1 MEPRRGALHGRSRRR
16 AHPAT
21 GTGGPTRM
29 VRMALSRTALP
40 VWVAAL
46 STLLLA
52 GCASLPPIG
61 SRVASKAWTDTSS
74 TALGRALASDVA
86 AHPGRTGVHAIERPS
101 DAFAARVLLAD
112 AAERSLD
119 AQYYLWRADLSGTL
133 MFDAL
138 RRAADRGVRVRLLLD
153 DVNTGG
159 LDETLAMLDA
169 HPDIEVRLYNPF
181 ANRRARMADFAS
193 DFARV
198 NRRMHNKS
206 FTADNQVTIVGGRN
220 IGDEYF
226 GAGEGIAFADL
237 DVIAAGAIVRDV
249 SAAFDLYWNSPAAYP
264 AASLLP
270 PPGPDAAARFDAEV
284 ARVRADPAARA
295 YAAAARE
302 TPLFSD
308 LVAGRLPL
316 EWTQVT
322 LVRDDPDKTLSP
334 VDRPEQL
341 LLSALLPAFGTVE
354 RSFDLVSP
362 YFVPGDDGTAT
373 LVRMAKAGVR
383 VRVLTNSLATSD
395 VSAVHA
401 GYATRRAALLEAGV
415 QLWEFKPPD
424 VRRDHKRSITGSRA
438 GSLHAK
444 TFAADS
450 RRIFVGSF
458 NFDQRSARLNTEMGF
473 VIESPALARR
483 LGAMFDR
490 DLPTLAWEVRRSPD
504 GAIEWIETSASG
516 ETRHSV
522 EPGTGPLERAT
533 IRALSV
539 LPIEWLL

>member
-1 MEPRRGALHGRSRRR
+1 
-16 AHPAT
+16 
-21 GTGGPTRM
+21 
-29 VRMALSRTALP
+29 
-40 VWVAAL
+40 
-46 STLLLA
+46 
-52 GCASLPPIG
+52 
-61 SRVASKAWTDTSS
+61 
-74 TALGRALASDVA
+74 
-86 AHPGRTGVHAIERPS
+86 
-101 DAFAARVLLAD
+101 
-112 AAERSLD
+112 
-119 AQYYLWRADLSGTL
+119 
-133 MFDAL
+133 
-138 RRAADRGVRVRLLLD
+138 
-153 DVNTGG
+153 
-159 LDETLAMLDA
+159 
-169 HPDIEVRLYNPF
+169 
-181 ANRRARMADFAS
+181 
-193 DFARV
+193 
-198 NRRMHNKS
+198 
-206 FTADNQVTIVGGRN
+206 
-220 IGDEYF
+220 
-226 GAGEGIAFADL
+226 
-237 DVIAAGAIVRDV
+237 
-249 SAAFDLYWNSPAAYP
+249 
-264 AASLLP
+264 
-270 PPGPDAAARFDAEV
+270 
-284 ARVRADPAARA
+284 
-295 YAAAARE
+295 
-302 TPLFSD
+302 
-308 LVAGRLPL
+308 
-316 EWTQVT
+316 
-322 LVRDDPDKTLSP
+322 
-334 VDRPEQL
+334 
-341 LLSALLPAFGTVE
+341 
-354 RSFDLVSP
+354 
-362 YFVPGDDGTAT
+362 
-373 LVRMAKAGVR
+373 MAKAGVR